1 MLLEKVVDAIMSVCN
16 NDRDADNSDLAWQV
30 AWQGLATSP
39 QKRRASSRPW
49 ALIIEAH
56 AGDDHEV
63 AFRLLDGDAKAA
75 HVATAI
81 ALAAAP
87 NGEADLKL
95 TVLAP

>member
-1 MLLEKVVDAIMSVCN
+1 MVRWVLLEKVVDAIMAVCS
-16 NDRDADNSDLAWQV
+16 RGRGPIKSGL

-49 ALIIEAH
+49 ALIVEAH